1 MSSQSGQ
8 SGRADR
14 AHTRRPVVVG
24 VDGSRGS
31 SSAIRYAV
39 QEARR
44 LGTALRLVHVV
55 PDYVAMTP
63 MMPMY
68 PSDSLTETGV
78 TVLGR
83 AEREAAVLAPD
94 LVITSVLRHGSR
106 AAELAAG
113 AADAELLVVGRD
125 DRSFLEHLVVGNT
138 ACGVAGRASVP
149 VVVVPPG
156 WDSPVEHGRV
166 LVGVKSTEHATELL
180 ADAFETAAERGDG
193 VAVLHAWKL
202 PGGYDDII
210 ESRLAAEE
218 WSGRARHQ
226 MEELVA
232 PLRERFPDVDVELRV
247 VHDHPAHA
255 LVTASDKADQLVLV
269 RRAHGLPMTV
279 HLGGTAR
286 AVLRSTHCPVRILP
300 PNHLLQDDE
309 VSERPVPANA

>member
-1 MSSQSGQ
+1 MSTQSGQ
-8 SGRADR
+8 SGRTER
-14 AHTRRPVVVG
+14 RSGRPVVVG

-39 QEARR
+39 QEARG

-55 PDYVAMTP
+55 PDFVAMTP

-113 AADAELLVVGRD
+113 SADAELLVVGRD

-138 ACGVAGRASVP
+138 ACGVAGRATVP

-156 WDSPVEHGRV
+156 WDPPAQHGRV

-180 ADAFETAAERGDG
+180 ADAFETAAEHGDG
-193 VAVLHAWKL
+193 LAVLHAWKL

-232 PLRERFPDVDVELRV
+232 PLRERYPDLDVELRV

-300 PNHLLQDDE
+300 PDHTRSDDE
-309 VSERPVPANA
+309 LSERPVPAHA

>member
-1 MSSQSGQ
+1 MSTQ
-8 SGRADR
+8 SGRTDR
-14 AHTRRPVVVG
+14 TSRPVVVG

-31 SSAIRYAV
+31 SAAVRYAV

-55 PDYVAMTP
+55 PDFVAMTP

-83 AEREAAVLAPD
+83 AEREAAVQGPD

-138 ACGVAGRASVP
+138 ACGVAGRATVP
-149 VVVVPPG
+149 VVVVPPV
-156 WDSPVEHGRV
+156 WDHPVRHGQV

-226 MEELVA
+226 MEDLVA
-232 PLRERFPDVDVELRV
+232 PLRAQYPDLDVELRV

-286 AVLRSTHCPVRILP
+286 AVLRSTHCPVRVLP
-300 PNHLLQDDE
+300 PSHAPSDDE
-309 VSERPVPANA
+309 LSERPVPAHA